1 MIFARTDCGRSIRYE
16 LAAAKLLLCAKA
28 ARANHPLTPM
38 TRASAAST
46 EEKVDRFSFSRSTF
60 ESRADG
66 GVSMAYVIVFL
77 ATLTALLAAAL
88 AFATHPLA
96 AVLLALGA
104 MTLSVHL
111 LDEFIQKRT

>member
-1 MIFARTDCGRSIRYE
+1 MMFARAHCVGSIRFE
-16 LAAAKLLLCAKA
+16 LAAAKLLLCEQA

-38 TRASAAST
+38 TRALAAST
-46 EEKVDRFSFSRSTF
+46 EEKVYRLFLSRPTS
-60 ESRADG
+60 ESRGND
-66 GVSMAYVIVFL
+66 GVSMAYVILFL

-111 LDEFIQKRT
+111 VDEFTQKRT